1 MINVEL
7 MKVTSII
14 NGKAVTQTEEK
25 TMEITS
31 PHSCKSEGCRCY
43 SIRYPWTC

>member
-14 NGKAVTQTEEK
+14 NGKSVTQPEDK

-31 PHSCKSEGCRCY
+31 PHSLQV
-43 SIRYPWTC
+43 